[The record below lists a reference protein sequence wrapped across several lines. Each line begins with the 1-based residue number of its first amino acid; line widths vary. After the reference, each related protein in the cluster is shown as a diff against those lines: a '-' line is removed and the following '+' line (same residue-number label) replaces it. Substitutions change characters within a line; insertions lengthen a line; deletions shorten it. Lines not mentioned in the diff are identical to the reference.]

1 MPVVTLT
8 DITMRSLRPTPGRQ
22 VIYVD
27 KSLKGFGVRVN
38 ERGMSYVLTFGPE
51 RRRIKIA
58 DVGVVPLKE
67 ARTKAKTILAEK
79 QLGIAKPETAPTFD
93 EAKTLFLSIC
103 ESKNKP
109 RTVRDYTRLLDRHFA
124 FGRKPVNEITP
135 QEINRRID
143 RLQKTVSEQNHALVA
158 IKVFFR
164 WAQRRHYV
172 THSPCEGMQTIK
184 RPPRDRVLTDNELAA
199 VYGAAEK
206 IGYPFGTIVQLCILI
221 GQRRS
226 EIAWLRRCYF
236 AEDRCTLPAALTKNK
251 RNHTFPIGTMAQA
264 VIDSIPGESDFLFP
278 AQRGDTVFGGWSKQK
293 MALDALCPIDPWTL
307 HDLRRTFA
315 HQWQRMGIKIEHT
328 EAALNHVS
336 GTRGGI
342 VGVYQ
347 TYNYEAELKDCYAQW
362 ESRLRSILQ
371 TAKDR
376 NDCLSTA
383 PDRVG
388 RANGGYR
395 ESARETASAASDAG
409 MNNLSGRFGNG
420 ANPKSR

>member
-8 DITMRSLRPTPGRQ
+8 DITLRSLRPTPGKQ
-22 VIYVD
+22 ITYID

-79 QLGIAKPETAPTFD
+79 QLGIAKPEAAPTFD
-93 EAKTLFLSIC
+93 EAKMLFLTIC

-109 RTVRDYTRLLDRHFA
+109 RTVRDYTRLLNRHFA
-124 FGRKPVNEITP
+124 FGKKPVNEITP
-135 QEINRRID
+135 QDINRRID

-164 WAQRRHYV
+164 WAQRRRYV
-172 THSPCEGMQTIK
+172 AHSPCEGMQTI
-184 RPPRDRVLTDNELAA
+184 RRQPRQRVLTDAELAA
-199 VYGAAEK
+199 VYKTAEK
-206 IGYPFGTIVQLCILI
+206 IGYPFGTIVQLCILT

-226 EIAWLRRCYF
+226 EIAWLRRNYF
-236 AEDRCTLPAALTKNK
+236 ADGHCTLPGSLTKNK
-251 RNHTFPIGTMAQA
+251 RDHIFPIGKVARA
-264 VIDSIPGESDFLFP
+264 IIDKLPNGSDFLFP
-278 AQRGDTVFGGWSKQK
+278 AQRGNTVFGGWSKQK
-293 MALDALCPIDPWTL
+293 AAFDQACPIEAWIL

-328 EAALNHVS
+328 EAALNHIS

-347 TYNYEAELKDCYAQW
+347 TYNYEVELKDCYAQW
-362 ESRLRSILQ
+362 EARLQ
-371 TAKDR
+371 TI
-376 NDCLSTA
+376 L
-383 PDRVG
+383 
-388 RANGGYR
+388 RAATR
-395 ESARETASAASDAG
+395 
-409 MNNLSGRFGNG
+409 
-420 ANPKSR
+420 